1 MDSNL
6 VNLACKLITSH
17 KIELILKKVD
27 SIPGVSVSVHSEDGT
42 IFPVS
47 AQKTGYLTTKFD
59 DSKEMIVRI
68 NMESN

>member
-27 SIPGVSVSVHSEDGT
+27 SIPGVSVSVHSEDGNY
-42 IFPVS
+42 IS
-47 AQKTGYLTTKFD
+47 RQC
-59 DSKEMIVRI
+59 
-68 NMESN
+68 